1 MKILKNFKK
10 PISLMIA
17 LVFISYTP
25 INLFALEEDK
35 NYDENNLPQ
44 VDTNESISY
53 DKNVDILNSPDV
65 SNDIKNLN
73 NNDRLKKLG
82 ESALNKSIGEVFPD
96 YSMNKKVMEILST
109 EENEINDENT
119 ILTEDY
125 LNKIINYNGAFIV
138 GNIEDLTGLELFANI
153 TEISFRPYGIDSVDL
168 SNNTMLVK
176 ANIYQGGITNIDLGN
191 NANIKE
197 LLLPDNNISILDV
210 SKYENLNILDC
221 SRNEELNSLILNKK
235 LETLIAENS
244 YLKSLD
250 LSKNTNLNYLDISK
264 DPGIEGLNNLD
275 ISKNPNLEYL
285 NMNYNNIS
293 TLNLNNNK
301 ALKFLY
307 AQSNKLEKID
317 ISKNLNLEELEVG
330 DNKLKSLDVNNNAN
344 LVKLN
349 IAEHEISS
357 LNTKNNPLLKFL
369 EISHTKIVDIDLS
382 NNTDLEKLN
391 LGGNKFTEISLPDLP
406 KLKRLSAY
414 SNSILTKLDITKCPA
429 LEYLTLEGC
438 YKLADLDISKNINLE
453 YVNLRCRLKSLDVSN
468 NVNLK
473 TVYLDGNELTSLDV
487 SVLTK
492 VEILSPSNN
501 KLKQLD
507 VSKNVNLKQLNIHTN
522 ELELLDVS
530 NNKKLER
537 LWCEKNHLR
546 YLDVT
551 NSPNLTYL
559 STDKQNFI
567 NLVEKI
573 DGKYIVNIQGIDD
586 EFYKEFMNKCGSNY
600 DAEKDVFIWDSI
612 SEVPLGKVGEISF
625 ELKGGDNVRGY
636 HESIVGDI
644 IIALPKYN
652 IDFIDYNN
660 YDINTQKVELDKSP
674 VVKSESS
681 RDGWEFKGW
690 KDTADG
696 TIYTTEDIN
705 VLQVEKNMEFKAVY
719 EKISTGGGNEG
730 AVVDPEPENP
740 LPPAPLPPA
749 PPTEELTGEDRYET
763 GGEISKDWDKADYAV
778 LVSGFSIV
786 DAMTAT
792 PFAYAKDAP
801 ILLTEEDKL
810 HEIAKQDLKRLDT
823 KKVYIIGGEN
833 TLTDNVKKQ
842 VEEMGIKV
850 ERIFGSD
857 RYETSLELAKK
868 LDTIKDVSEIALVN
882 GQKSLAD
889 AVSVGAAAAEK
900 NMPIMLSD
908 NNNKIPQGE
917 EFIKSKDISKT
928 YIVGGENSVGKELES
943 QVPNMQRLAGPDRN
957 ETNAKIIENFYPAK
971 ELKNAYIVKNGIL
984 KDDDLI
990 DALAVGVL
998 AAKNNSPVVTVGQI
1012 LSNGQ
1017 KTVLS
1022 SKKFTTVTKI
1032 GGNGNESAFN
1042 ELKKLLEI

>member
-1 MKILKNFKK
+1 
-10 PISLMIA
+10 
-17 LVFISYTP
+17 
-25 INLFALEEDK
+25 
-35 NYDENNLPQ
+35 
-44 VDTNESISY
+44 
-53 DKNVDILNSPDV
+53 
-65 SNDIKNLN
+65 
-73 NNDRLKKLG
+73 
-82 ESALNKSIGEVFPD
+82 
-96 YSMNKKVMEILST
+96 
-109 EENEINDENT
+109 
-119 ILTEDY
+119 
-125 LNKIINYNGAFIV
+125 
-138 GNIEDLTGLELFANI
+138 
-153 TEISFRPYGIDSVDL
+153 
-168 SNNTMLVK
+168 
-176 ANIYQGGITNIDLGN
+176 
-191 NANIKE
+191 
-197 LLLPDNNISILDV
+197 
-210 SKYENLNILDC
+210 
-221 SRNEELNSLILNKK
+221 
-235 LETLIAENS
+235 
-244 YLKSLD
+244 
-250 LSKNTNLNYLDISK
+250 
-264 DPGIEGLNNLD
+264 
-275 ISKNPNLEYL
+275 
-285 NMNYNNIS
+285 
-293 TLNLNNNK
+293 
-301 ALKFLY
+301 
-307 AQSNKLEKID
+307 
-317 ISKNLNLEELEVG
+317 
-330 DNKLKSLDVNNNAN
+330 
-344 LVKLN
+344 
-349 IAEHEISS
+349 
-357 LNTKNNPLLKFL
+357 
-369 EISHTKIVDIDLS
+369 
-382 NNTDLEKLN
+382 
-391 LGGNKFTEISLPDLP
+391 
-406 KLKRLSAY
+406 
-414 SNSILTKLDITKCPA
+414 
-429 LEYLTLEGC
+429 
-438 YKLADLDISKNINLE
+438 
-453 YVNLRCRLKSLDVSN
+453 
-468 NVNLK
+468 
-473 TVYLDGNELTSLDV
+473 
-487 SVLTK
+487 
-492 VEILSPSNN
+492 
-501 KLKQLD
+501 
-507 VSKNVNLKQLNIHTN
+507 
-522 ELELLDVS
+522 
-530 NNKKLER
+530 
-537 LWCEKNHLR
+537 
-546 YLDVT
+546 
-551 NSPNLTYL
+551 
-559 STDKQNFI
+559 
-567 NLVEKI
+567 
-573 DGKYIVNIQGIDD
+573 
-586 EFYKEFMNKCGSNY
+586 
-600 DAEKDVFIWDSI
+600 
-612 SEVPLGKVGEISF
+612 
-625 ELKGGDNVRGY
+625 
-636 HESIVGDI
+636 
-644 IIALPKYN
+644 
-652 IDFIDYNN
+652 
-660 YDINTQKVELDKSP
+660 
-674 VVKSESS
+674 
-681 RDGWEFKGW
+681 
-690 KDTADG
+690 
-696 TIYTTEDIN
+696 
-705 VLQVEKNMEFKAVY
+705 MEFKAVY

>member
-1 MKILKNFKK
+1 
-10 PISLMIA
+10 
-17 LVFISYTP
+17 
-25 INLFALEEDK
+25 
-35 NYDENNLPQ
+35 
-44 VDTNESISY
+44 
-53 DKNVDILNSPDV
+53 
-65 SNDIKNLN
+65 
-73 NNDRLKKLG
+73 
-82 ESALNKSIGEVFPD
+82 
-96 YSMNKKVMEILST
+96 
-109 EENEINDENT
+109 
-119 ILTEDY
+119 
-125 LNKIINYNGAFIV
+125 
-138 GNIEDLTGLELFANI
+138 
-153 TEISFRPYGIDSVDL
+153 
-168 SNNTMLVK
+168 
-176 ANIYQGGITNIDLGN
+176 
-191 NANIKE
+191 
-197 LLLPDNNISILDV
+197 
-210 SKYENLNILDC
+210 
-221 SRNEELNSLILNKK
+221 
-235 LETLIAENS
+235 
-244 YLKSLD
+244 
-250 LSKNTNLNYLDISK
+250 
-264 DPGIEGLNNLD
+264 
-275 ISKNPNLEYL
+275 
-285 NMNYNNIS
+285 MNYNNIS

-330 DNKLKSLDVNNNAN
+330 DNKLKSIDVNNNAN
-344 LVKLN
+344 LVRLN
-349 IAEHEISS
+349 IAENELSS
-357 LNTKNNPLLKFL
+357 LNTKNNPLLNFL
-369 EISHTKIVDIDLS
+369 EISNTKIVDIVLS
-382 NNTDLEKLN
+382 NNAELEELN

-429 LEYLTLEGC
+429 LEYLILEGC
-438 YKLADLDISKNINLE
+438 YKLTDLDISKNINLE

-473 TVYLDGNELTSLDV
+473 TVYIDGNELTSLDV
-487 SVLTK
+487 SNLTI
-492 VEILSPSNN
+492 VEILSISNN

-522 ELELLDVS
+522 ELESLDVL

-559 STDKQNFI
+559 NTDKQHFI

-586 EFYKEFMNKCGSNY
+586 EFYKEFMNKYGLNY
-600 DAEKDVFIWDSI
+600 DAEKDAFIWDSL
-612 SEVPLGKVGEISF
+612 SEVPLGKVGEVSF
-625 ELKGGDNVRGY
+625 ELKGGENVRGY
-636 HESIVGDI
+636 HKSIVGDI

-652 IDFIDYNN
+652 IDFIDYDN
-660 YDINTQKVELDKSP
+660 YDINTQKVELNKSP
-674 VVKSESS
+674 VVKSEPS

-690 KDTADG
+690 NDTADG

-705 VLQVEKNMEFKAVY
+705 ALQVEKNMEFKAVY
-719 EKISTGGGNEG
+719 KKISTGGGNGG
-730 AVVDPEPENP
+730 AVVDPEPEN
-740 LPPAPLPPA
+740 PLPPA

-778 LVSGFSIV
+778 LVSGSSIV

-792 PFAYAKDAP
+792 PFAYAKNAP
-801 ILLTEEDKL
+801 ILLTEKDKL
-810 HEIAKQDLKRLDT
+810 HEIAKKDLKRLDT
-823 KKVYIIGGEN
+823 KTVYIIGGEN

-850 ERIFGSD
+850 EIIFGSD
-857 RYETSLELAKK
+857 RFETSLELAEK
-868 LDTIKDVSEIALVN
+868 LDSIKDVSEIALVN

-908 NNNKIPQGE
+908 NNNKIPRGK
-917 EFIKSKDISKT
+917 EFIKSEDISKT

-971 ELKNAYIVKNGIL
+971 ELNNAYVVKNGILL

-998 AAKNNSPVVTVGQI
+998 AAKNNSPVVTVGQN

-1017 KTVLS
+1017 KSVLS
-1022 SKKFTTVTKI
+1022 SKKFATVTKV
-1032 GGNGNESAFN
+1032 GGNGNESAFE
-1042 ELKKLLEI
+1042 ELKLLLEI